1 MILLH
6 VKQDNGQ
13 IIVNYKYKHLNMQ
26 LNERIFKLTGVIQ
39 HYAWGGHVFIP
50 QLLNNNEPTDK
61 PSAEYWMG
69 AHPSAPSKLLIG
81 QDWVSLNQ
89 LIAENPA
96 TTITTSVMG
105 RFGEL
110 PYLFKVLDVKDMLSI
125 QVHPTKESAEIGFAE
140 ENKAGIPINAPH
152 RNYKDQNHKP
162 EVMVALSEFWLLHG
176 FKSKEALEEVLM
188 NTQEL
193 TVLFPL
199 FRQTGIKGLY
209 QFVMEMEQDDVNNM
223 LAPLVKR
230 AIRLKKEGS
239 IDKTNPG
246 WWAAKLYEEN
256 GITENI
262 DRGIFS
268 IYFFNIVYVDKGGA
282 VFQKAG
288 VPHAYLE
295 GQNIELMAN
304 SDNVLRGGLTLKH
317 VDVPELMKHTLF
329 ESVVPDVMKGNP
341 GAGGEVVYPCPVP
354 DFGLSKIDLNIGES
368 YQGKSFSLEIIIVT
382 EGAVIVNQHLVL
394 KKGEAA
400 AILADTSFDLNAT
413 GNSTIFKAFV
423 PPI

>member
-1 MILLH
+1 
-6 VKQDNGQ
+6 
-13 IIVNYKYKHLNMQ
+13 MQ
-26 LNERIFKLTGVIQ
+26 LNERIFKLKGVIQ
-39 HYAWGGHVFIP
+39 HYAWGGHLFIP
-50 QLLNNNEPTDK
+50 QLLNSDEPTDK

-69 AHPSAPSKLLIG
+69 AHPSAPSKLLVG

-89 LIAENPA
+89 LITEDPA

-176 FKSKEALEEVLM
+176 FKSKEALEEVLID
-188 NTQEL
+188 TQEL
-193 TVLFPL
+193 KILLPL
-199 FRQTGIKGLY
+199 FRQAGIKGLY
-209 QFVMEMEQDDVNNM
+209 QFVMEMEQEDVNNM

-304 SDNVLRGGLTLKH
+304 SDNVLRGGLTPKH

-329 ESVVPDVMKGNP
+329 ESVVPNVMKGNP

-354 DFGLSKIDLNIGES
+354 DFGLSKIELKTGEN
-368 YQGKSFSLEIIIVT
+368 YFGKSFSLEIMIVT

-400 AILADTSFDLNAT
+400 AVLADTPYELNGT

-423 PPI
+423 PSI